1 MALPLLLTP
10 RDFGS
15 GKEEDVN
22 MRNAVWVMI
31 FSAAGAAGV
40 RADDEPLT
48 LGSELSLDL
57 PADDDKD
64 SRPQFTFGPMG
75 GYLKAREADKGT
87 WFGGVQARV
96 RFLRVLAVEASISF
110 HQNRYADG
118 DVVVT
123 QYPVQL
129 SALLLPITSGPL
141 DPYVLAGGGWYYS
154 RIDYDDS
161 IGGGDDTDRSFAVH
175 VGAGTNVRLSPQVS
189 LFADFRWVFLDEP
202 GVDNSNIEDE
212 EFDYRQITFGLSFGF

>member
-1 MALPLLLTP
+1 M
-10 RDFGS
+10 RD
-15 GKEEDVN
+15 
-22 MRNAVWVMI
+22 AVLVMI

-40 RADDEPLT
+40 RADDEPFT
-48 LGSELSLDL
+48 LSSELRPEDGLEL
-57 PADDDKD
+57 PASLRDAVAEPDDKD
-64 SRPQFTFGPMG
+64 PQDRHPGFSIGPMG
-75 GYLKAREADKGT
+75 GYLKTRDADRGT

-110 HQNRYADG
+110 HQNRYFDG

-129 SALLLPITSGPL
+129 SALLLPLPHGPL

-154 RIDYDDS
+154 RVDYDDS
-161 IGGGDDTDRSFAVH
+161 IGGGDETDRSFAVH
-175 VGAGTNVRLSPQVS
+175 VGAGANVWLSPRLS

-202 GVDNSNIEDE
+202 GVDNSNLRDE
-212 EFDYRQITFGLSFGF
+212 EFDYGQVTFGLNFGF